1 MFVQNILG
9 YSPSLAG
16 LTVLPRAIACLIGL
30 FVFGEVA
37 RYVENRLLTVIGF
50 LILSYSVF
58 MFSSL
63 NNEASMAAVIL
74 PNILLGI
81 GISCAFV
88 PITALSFLTLKKDM
102 VADAAG
108 MHAFFKNIVTAASTA
123 LSSTF
128 IARVSEV
135 HQNYLVENLSRFN
148 LTFQNHLAVLQS
160 KFGIYFSPFIAAKK
174 ANGFL
179 YKEMIYQ
186 SKMSA
191 FYDIFQLLSLLCLL
205 IIPLILFIRVPKK
218 PSKAE

>member
-1 MFVQNILG
+1 
-9 YSPSLAG
+9 
-16 LTVLPRAIACLIGL
+16 
-30 FVFGEVA
+30 
-37 RYVENRLLTVIGF
+37 
-50 LILSYSVF
+50 
-58 MFSSL
+58 
-63 NNEASMAAVIL
+63 MAAVIL

-81 GISCAFV
+81 GISCSFV

-102 VADAAG
+102 VADATG

-179 YKEMIYQ
+179 YKERMYK
-186 SKMSA
+186 SKMGRD
-191 FYDIFQLLSLLCLL
+191 YDL
-205 IIPLILFIRVPKK
+205 IQHITI
-218 PSKAE
+218 